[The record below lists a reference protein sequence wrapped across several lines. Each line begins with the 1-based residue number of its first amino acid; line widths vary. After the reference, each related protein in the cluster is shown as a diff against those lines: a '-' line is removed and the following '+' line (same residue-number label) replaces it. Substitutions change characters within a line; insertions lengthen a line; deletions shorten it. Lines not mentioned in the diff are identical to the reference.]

1 VRGNGTELARRAHV
15 LERGAR
21 PLRGLSNGI
30 AGATRAVFGVLG
42 TPGRY
47 LQDFLNGVWLG
58 HSLHA
63 VLVDVVVGG
72 ATAALLLDLL
82 RVVFGV
88 EGLET
93 ATTWIV
99 GLVWLAGIGAILTG
113 LTDFKDTSADTVTR
127 DVTGLHGV
135 INIVGLGGFAFSTM
149 QRINGNH
156 DAGFWGLLV
165 GYAIISVGAYI
176 GGHIV
181 YKYGYTVNANAFSRG
196 KRAKEFTPVLPVAEL
211 PENTPTK
218 ATFGSTAVL
227 LVRRGD
233 VVHALKNTCSHLGG
247 PLSEGQLRDGE
258 IECPW
263 HRSVFRLEDGSVVH
277 GPATSRQVSYR
288 ARINDGQVE
297 LQGPHD

>member
-1 VRGNGTELARRAHV
+1 MIERA
-15 LERGAR
+15 AR

-30 AGATRAVFGVLG
+30 AGVTRVVFGALG

-47 LQDFLNGVWLG
+47 LQDLLNGVWLG

-72 ATAALLLDLL
+72 ATAALLLDVL
-82 RVVFGV
+82 RVFFGM

-99 GLVWLAGIGAILTG
+99 GLVWLSAAGSILTG
-113 LTDFKDTSADTVTR
+113 LTDFKDTSPDSATR
-127 DVTGLHGV
+127 DVTGLHGL
-135 INIVGLGGFAFSTM
+135 INIVGTGGFAFSFIQHVT
-149 QRINGNH
+149 GNH

-165 GYAIISVGAYI
+165 GYVIISVGAYI

-181 YKYGYTVNANAFSRG
+181 YKHGYAINVNAFSRG
-196 KRAKEFTPVLPVAEL
+196 KRAGEFTPVLPLAEL

-218 ATFGSTAVL
+218 ASHGATAIM

-233 VVHALKNTCSHLGG
+233 VVHALKNTCSHASG
-247 PLSEGQLRDGE
+247 PLSDGTVGEGTIQ
-258 IECPW
+258 CPW
-263 HRSVFRLEDGSVVH
+263 HGSVFRLGDGSVVH

-288 ARINDGQVE
+288 ARINGDQVE
-297 LQGPHD
+297 IQGPHD

>member
-1 VRGNGTELARRAHV
+1 M
-15 LERGAR
+15 LERTAR

-30 AGATRAVFGVLG
+30 AGATRAVFGALG

-47 LQDFLNGVWLG
+47 LQDLLNGVWLG

-63 VLVDVVVGG
+63 VLVDVVVGA

-82 RVVFGV
+82 RVIFGV

-93 ATTWIV
+93 ATTWVI
-99 GLVWLAGIGAILTG
+99 GLAWLSGVGAIFTG
-113 LTDFKDTSADTVTR
+113 LADFKDTAPDSATR
-127 DVTGLHGV
+127 DITGLHGV
-135 INIVGLGGFAFSTM
+135 MNIVGLGGFAFSTI
-149 QRINGNH
+149 QRLNGDH
-156 DAGFWGLLV
+156 DVAFWGLLI

-176 GGHIV
+176 GGHVV
-181 YKYGYTVNANAFSRG
+181 YKYGYAINVNAFSRG
-196 KRAKEFTPVLPVAEL
+196 KRAADFTPVLPVAEL
-211 PENTPTK
+211 PEGTPTK
-218 ATFGSTAVL
+218 ASFGATAVM

-233 VVHALKNTCSHLGG
+233 VVHALKNTCSHAGG
-247 PLSEGQLRDGE
+247 PLAEGKLGDDT

-263 HRSVFRLEDGSVVH
+263 HGSVFRLGDGSVVH

-288 ARINDGQVE
+288 ARINGDQVE

>member
-1 VRGNGTELARRAHV
+1 M
-15 LERGAR
+15 LERTAR

-30 AGATRAVFGVLG
+30 AGVMRAIFGALG
-42 TPGRY
+42 APGRF
-47 LQDFLNGVWLG
+47 LADLLNGVWLG

-63 VLVDVVVGG
+63 VLVDVVVGA

-82 RVVFGV
+82 RVLFGV

-93 ATTWIV
+93 ATTWVV
-99 GLVWLAGIGAILTG
+99 GLSWLAGAGSILTG
-113 LTDFKDTSADTVTR
+113 LTDFKDTAPDSPTR
-127 DVTGLHGV
+127 DVAGLHGV
-135 INIVGLGGFAFSTM
+135 LNIVGVGGFAFSTM
-149 QRINGNH
+149 ARLNGKH
-156 DAGFWGLLV
+156 DVAFWGLLV

-176 GGHIV
+176 GGHVV
-181 YKYGYTVNANAFSRG
+181 YKHGYSVNVNAFSRG
-196 KRAKEFTPVLPVAEL
+196 KRAAAFAPVLPAADL
-211 PENTPTK
+211 PEGMPTR

-233 VVHALKNTCSHLGG
+233 VVHALKNTCSHAGG
-247 PLSEGQLRDGE
+247 PLAEGRLDDGT

-263 HRSVFRLEDGSVVH
+263 HGSVFRLEDGSVVH

-288 ARINDGQVE
+288 ARINGDQVE

>member
-1 VRGNGTELARRAHV
+1 V

-149 QRINGNH
+149 QRLNGNH

-176 GGHIV
+176 GGHVV

-196 KRAKEFTPVLPVAEL
+196 KRAKEFTPVLPAADL